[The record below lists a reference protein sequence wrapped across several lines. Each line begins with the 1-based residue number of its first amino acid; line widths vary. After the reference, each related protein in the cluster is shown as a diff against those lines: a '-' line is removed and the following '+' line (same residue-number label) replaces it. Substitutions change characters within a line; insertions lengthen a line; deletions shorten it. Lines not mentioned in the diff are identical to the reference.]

1 MTNQE
6 AFKKAMEGKQ
16 RVVVKVGSSTLTHPS
31 GDLNLARIERLA
43 WELVNMKNNG
53 IEVTLVSSGA
63 IACGSKRLN
72 IANIRE
78 LPVDS
83 AAKQAAAAVGQ
94 VILMQL
100 YQRVFS
106 EYGYHAAQI
115 LLTNVVE
122 HSEDVRQHAIN
133 TFDELQHL
141 NVIPVVNENDTISV
155 EEIEFGDNDKL
166 SAIIAKL
173 VDADLLILL
182 SDVDGLYTA
191 DPSKDPTATRIDCV
205 DCIDQVRKMAGQSQS
220 KVGTGGMV
228 TKLKAAEMANAD
240 GIDVVIANGEDMRVI
255 SQIMDG
261 QAVGT
266 WFKGVKNE

>member
-1 MTNQE
+1 MTS
-6 AFKKAMEGKQ
+6 KK
-16 RVVVKVGSSTLTHPS
+16 RVVVKVGSSTLTHKS

-43 WELVNMKNNG
+43 WELVNLRNNG

-78 LPVDS
+78 LPVGS
-83 AAKQAAAAVGQ
+83 AAKQAAASVGQ

-106 EYGYHAAQI
+106 EFGYNAAQI

-122 HSEDVRQHAIN
+122 QSEDVRQHAIN

-173 VDADLLILL
+173 VNADLLILL

-191 DPSKDPTATRIDCV
+191 DPTKNPDAVRIDCV
-205 DCIDQVRKMAGQSQS
+205 ECIEDVRKMAGDSQS
-220 KVGTGGMV
+220 GVGTGGMV
-228 TKLKAAEMANAD
+228 TKIKAAELANAD
-240 GIDVVIANGEDMRVI
+240 GIDVVVANGEDMRII
-255 SQIMDG
+255 SRIMEG
-261 QAVGT
+261 ECLGT
-266 WFKGVKNE
+266 WFKGGKHG